1 MIRALLLSI
10 GQLGD
15 RRILWVFL
23 KSVVLTLI
31 LLGGLGVG
39 VFYGLTWMAGR
50 WGVGEFGQ
58 QAVGIA
64 AILLGLIATGVLFR
78 GVAVLVIGVF
88 ADDVVKAVE
97 AKHYPDAL
105 AQAHD
110 VPLGQSI
117 ALGLGSFGRF
127 LLVNIV
133 LLPLYLILLFT
144 GIGPAILFFVVNGWL
159 LGRDLGDMVA
169 ARHLRVAELPG
180 WRGATRTSRFAL
192 GLIGTGL
199 FIIPVVNLVAP
210 VIVAAMAT
218 HWFHQGFHLW
228 RDRGNKSEID
238 GDDPAARHP
247 AGGLRDNQRQH

>member
-1 MIRALLLSI
+1 MISALFLSV

-15 RRILWVFL
+15 RRILWVVL
-23 KSVVLTLI
+23 KSLLLTLL

-39 VFYGLTWMAGR
+39 AYYGLTWVMGY
-50 WGVGEFGQ
+50 WGIGEFGQ
-58 QAVGIA
+58 QAAGVVA
-64 AILLGLIATGVLFR
+64 VLLGLVAMGVLFR
-78 GVAVLVIGVF
+78 AVAVLVIGIF

-105 AQAHD
+105 ARAQD
-110 VPLGQSI
+110 VPLGRSI
-117 ALGLGSFGRF
+117 AMGLRSFSRF
-127 LLVNIV
+127 LLINIILSPV
-133 LLPLYLILLFT
+133 YIALLVT

-199 FIIPVVNLVAP
+199 FIIPVVNLAAP

-238 GDDPAARHP
+238 GDDLAAGRP
-247 AGGLRDNQRQH
+247 AGGLRDD